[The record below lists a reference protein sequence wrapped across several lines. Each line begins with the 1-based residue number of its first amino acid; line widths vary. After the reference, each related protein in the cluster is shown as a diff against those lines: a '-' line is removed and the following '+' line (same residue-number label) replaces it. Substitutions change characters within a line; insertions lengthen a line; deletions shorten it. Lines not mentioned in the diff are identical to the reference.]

1 MLVSAPL
8 RFKHFL
14 NAAFVTCCRR
24 VLCAMVIAR
33 TWTMKLC
40 RLTPAPSPRSLRK
53 LSVFSLPSSC
63 IRRFR
68 KFAVRS
74 KLAAFCVKDIADGL
88 FQIVSIRLFQRYF
101 ANDNPNEGAKRNML
115 LFEAHS
121 QASSSPCAFLC
132 LQCGPQLY
140 SGFISMRF
148 FHEGD
153 LVL

>member
-1 MLVSAPL
+1 MTEGFSVGAQVNVRAPMLDASSDCWFCDDSEDPNPPL
-8 RFKHFL
+8 PVGGYVVQVRLWWQGVACLRTFAIQTFL

-24 VLCAMVIAR
+24 VLSAMVIAR

-68 KFAVRS
+68 RFAVPS

-88 FQIVSIRLFQRYF
+88 FQIVSIRLFQR
-101 ANDNPNEGAKRNML
+101 K
-115 LFEAHS
+115 
-121 QASSSPCAFLC
+121 
-132 LQCGPQLY
+132 
-140 SGFISMRF
+140 
-148 FHEGD
+148 
-153 LVL
+153 